1 MMIQEGKVSFQGY
14 QTYYRI
20 VNPEGKNIPLLLLHG
35 GPGSTHNSF
44 EVLDSLA
51 YESDR
56 PLIMYDQ
63 LGCGESSLCASHP
76 DLWTMDTWIDELINL
91 REKLKLEKVH
101 LLGHSFGGMLLL
113 SYLVERKPKGIA
125 SIILS
130 STLSSSS
137 LWREETHRLVNL
149 LPDFERQ
156 TIVTC
161 EAMES
166 YSSLE
171 FQLAVK
177 HYSEKFVFSD
187 PGKEGPEC
195 LHRKKVFGKESYE
208 TAWGPCEFS
217 PTGTLKD
224 YDVTSFL
231 SNITCPTLLL
241 SGVNDES
248 TPLQNKV
255 MYDALTCEKKW
266 VLFQKSRH
274 MSYYEE
280 NEKYQKTVADFL
292 TQVNTNMNEKEFY
305 ARLLEHTS
313 YQKKKKEKLS
323 LSFLVETFL
332 KIDLGESVL
341 SELSYFERRKE
352 YLSFFKNYDP
362 KSIVKSG
369 SYKRQLD
376 SLLEQIKPT
385 SVSPY
390 KKLMKSTLSIARY
403 LSLFKTVEDF
413 QKEVYLSCETPEKT
427 FEFLE
432 SFRLKSKIP
441 SCYFNKAS
449 RFFSEVGLLDIPLL
463 TKHIKDILQRTFDL
477 EDNNHLLFMKMLKIA
492 RVNEISLDE
501 LNRRMEQYSC

>member
-1 MMIQEGKVSFQGY
+1 
-14 QTYYRI
+14 
-20 VNPEGKNIPLLLLHG
+20 
-35 GPGSTHNSF
+35 
-44 EVLDSLA
+44 
-51 YESDR
+51 
-56 PLIMYDQ
+56 
-63 LGCGESSLCASHP
+63 
-76 DLWTMDTWIDELINL
+76 
-91 REKLKLEKVH
+91 
-101 LLGHSFGGMLLL
+101 
-113 SYLVERKPKGIA
+113 
-125 SIILS
+125 
-130 STLSSSS
+130 
-137 LWREETHRLVNL
+137 
-149 LPDFERQ
+149 
-156 TIVTC
+156 
-161 EAMES
+161 
-166 YSSLE
+166 
-171 FQLAVK
+171 
-177 HYSEKFVFSD
+177 
-187 PGKEGPEC
+187 
-195 LHRKKVFGKESYE
+195 
-208 TAWGPCEFS
+208 
-217 PTGTLKD
+217 
-224 YDVTSFL
+224 
-231 SNITCPTLLL
+231 
-241 SGVNDES
+241 
-248 TPLQNKV
+248 
-255 MYDALTCEKKW
+255 
-266 VLFQKSRH
+266 
-274 MSYYEE
+274 
-280 NEKYQKTVADFL
+280 
-292 TQVNTNMNEKEFY
+292 MNEKEFY

-352 YLSFFKNYDP
+352 YFSFFKNYDP

-449 RFFSEVGLLDIPLL
+449 RFFSEVGLLDVPLL
-463 TKHIKDILQRTFDL
+463 TSHIKDILQRTFDL

>member
-1 MMIQEGKVSFQGY
+1 
-14 QTYYRI
+14 
-20 VNPEGKNIPLLLLHG
+20 
-35 GPGSTHNSF
+35 
-44 EVLDSLA
+44 
-51 YESDR
+51 
-56 PLIMYDQ
+56 
-63 LGCGESSLCASHP
+63 
-76 DLWTMDTWIDELINL
+76 
-91 REKLKLEKVH
+91 
-101 LLGHSFGGMLLL
+101 
-113 SYLVERKPKGIA
+113 
-125 SIILS
+125 
-130 STLSSSS
+130 
-137 LWREETHRLVNL
+137 
-149 LPDFERQ
+149 
-156 TIVTC
+156 
-161 EAMES
+161 
-166 YSSLE
+166 
-171 FQLAVK
+171 
-177 HYSEKFVFSD
+177 
-187 PGKEGPEC
+187 
-195 LHRKKVFGKESYE
+195 
-208 TAWGPCEFS
+208 
-217 PTGTLKD
+217 
-224 YDVTSFL
+224 
-231 SNITCPTLLL
+231 
-241 SGVNDES
+241 
-248 TPLQNKV
+248 
-255 MYDALTCEKKW
+255 
-266 VLFQKSRH
+266 
-274 MSYYEE
+274 
-280 NEKYQKTVADFL
+280 
-292 TQVNTNMNEKEFY
+292 MNEKEFY

-332 KIDLGESVL
+332 KIDLGEPVL

-403 LSLFKTVEDF
+403 LSLFMTVEDF

-463 TKHIKDILQRTFDL
+463 TKHVKDILQRTFDL